1 MGMVEGSYDILDDL
15 FGTVVGKL
23 DVCLSIWTSFYLC
36 LCNHR
41 QLLMGKAKLL
51 FGWGSLICT
60 TTQIKALLS
69 PRLPQSPANKLK
81 AHMLE

>member
-23 DVCLSIWTSFYLC
+23 HVCLSIRTSFHLC

-41 QLLMGKAKLL
+41 QLLTDKAK
-51 FGWGSLICT
+51 
-60 TTQIKALLS
+60 
-69 PRLPQSPANKLK
+69 
-81 AHMLE
+81 